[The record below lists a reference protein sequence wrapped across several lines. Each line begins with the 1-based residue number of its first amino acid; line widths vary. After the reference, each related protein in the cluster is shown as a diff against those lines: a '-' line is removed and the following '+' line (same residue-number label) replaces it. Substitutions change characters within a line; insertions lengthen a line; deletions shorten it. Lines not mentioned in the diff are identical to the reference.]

1 MDLLPQSIKTQLPEL
16 YAQEDK
22 GNKAIAYVKYF
33 TPAGSWTW
41 YGTEFDT
48 ASETF
53 FGYVKGLE
61 NELGYF
67 TLKQIKEARD
77 KMGLPV
83 ERDTSFEPTTLEVIK
98 SQKS

>member
-1 MDLLPQSIKTQLPEL
+1 MDLLPQSIRNQLPEL
-16 YAQEDK
+16 YAQDGK
-22 GNKAIAYVKYF
+22 GKDAIAYVKYF

-53 FGYVKGLE
+53 FGYVKGFS

-67 TLKQIKEARD
+67 TLKQIQDAKD
-77 KMGLPV
+77 KMGLAV
-83 ERDTSFEPTTLEVIK
+83 ERDLSFEPTALNKLGV
-98 SQKS
+98 

>member
-1 MDLLPQSIKTQLPEL
+1 MDLLPQSIKNQLPEL
-16 YAQEDK
+16 YAQDGK
-22 GNKAIAYVKYF
+22 GMKAIAYVKYF

-41 YGTEFDT
+41 YGTEFDI

-67 TLKQIKEARD
+67 TLKQIKEAKD
-77 KMGLPV
+77 KLGLPV
-83 ERDTSFEPTTLEVIK
+83 ERDTSFEPTTLECLGA
-98 SQKS
+98 

>member
-1 MDLLPQSIKTQLPEL
+1 MDLLPQSIKNQLPEL
-16 YAQEDK
+16 YAQDGK
-22 GNKAIAYVKYF
+22 GMEAIAYVKYF

-41 YGTEFDT
+41 YGTEFDK

-67 TLKQIKEARD
+67 TLKELQEAVCR
-77 KMGLPV
+77 KGMPV
-83 ERDTSFEPTTLEVIK
+83 ERDLSFEPTPLSAIK
-98 SQKS
+98 

>member
-1 MDLLPQSIKTQLPEL
+1 MDLLPQSIKNQLPEL
-16 YAQEDK
+16 YAQDGK
-22 GNKAIAYVKYF
+22 GMKAIAYVKYF

-67 TLKQIKEARD
+67 TLKQIKEAKD
-77 KMGLPV
+77 KLGLPV
-83 ERDTSFEPTTLEVIK
+83 ERDTSFEPTTLECLGA
-98 SQKS
+98 

>member
-1 MDLLPQSIKTQLPEL
+1 MDLLPQSIKNQLPEL
-16 YAQEDK
+16 YAQDGK
-22 GNKAIAYVKYF
+22 GKDAIAYVKYF

-67 TLKQIKEARD
+67 SLNEIRNAKD

>member
-1 MDLLPQSIKTQLPEL
+1 MDLLPQSIRKQLPEL
-16 YAQEDK
+16 YAQDGK
-22 GNKAIAYVKYF
+22 GMKAIAYVKYF

-67 TLKQIKEARD
+67 TLKQIKDARD
-77 KMGLPV
+77 KMGTPV
-83 ERDTSFEPTTLEVIK
+83 ERDTSFEPTTLECLGA
-98 SQKS
+98 S

>member
-1 MDLLPQSIKTQLPEL
+1 MDLLPQSIRNQLPEL
-16 YAQEDK
+16 YAQDGK
-22 GNKAIAYVKYF
+22 GKDAIAYVKYF

-41 YGTEFDT
+41 YGTEFDS

-67 TLKQIKEARD
+67 TLKQIQDAKDQLGVA
-77 KMGLPV
+77 V
-83 ERDTSFEPTTLEVIK
+83 ERDLSFEPTALN
-98 SQKS
+98 QLGAY

>member
-1 MDLLPQSIKTQLPEL
+1 MDLLPQSIKNQLPEL
-16 YAQEDK
+16 YAQEKK

-67 TLKQIKEARD
+67 SLNEIRNAKD

>member
-1 MDLLPQSIKTQLPEL
+1 MDLLPQSIRNQLPEL
-16 YAQEDK
+16 YAQDGK
-22 GNKAIAYVKYF
+22 GKDAIAYVKYF

-41 YGTEFDT
+41 YGTEFDS

-67 TLKQIKEARD
+67 TLKQIQDAKD
-77 KMGLPV
+77 KMGLAV
-83 ERDTSFEPTTLEVIK
+83 ERDLSFEPTALNKLGV
-98 SQKS
+98 